1 MEPPNA
7 IGLNQKL
14 TSIVYIDYNCEKY
27 PLNLNAEG
35 DVISFS
41 LEFNSGSYA
50 KNIPLNEIK
59 DKESKA
65 IFLSQTPKDFIEV
78 LQKLSEMKKI
88 SLKRKFNYYKI

>member
-41 LEFNSGSYA
+41 LEFN
-50 KNIPLNEIK
+50 
-59 DKESKA
+59 
-65 IFLSQTPKDFIEV
+65 
-78 LQKLSEMKKI
+78 
-88 SLKRKFNYYKI
+88 